1 MQMKTLIIEDETA
14 AAVNLR
20 ALLSEVEPSIEV
32 IGVLESVAE
41 SVDYLRS
48 NPSPELIFM
57 DIHLA
62 DGDSFNIF
70 KHVDINC
77 PIIFTTAYDQYALEA
92 FKVNSIDYLLKPI
105 AKEDLRRALEK
116 LRRLSAP
123 ERESIIERTN
133 AMAAEPRQMQQNV
146 FLVQVRDR
154 IRPLKAEDV
163 AFFYTA
169 NEKVSA
175 VTYDGTYH
183 IIDRT
188 LESLQASLPEQEFFR
203 ANRQFII
210 ARKAVKDITI
220 WFGSRLSLNLSVAL
234 PEKIIIPKARVP
246 EFKQWLMATG
256 V

>member
-1 MQMKTLIIEDETA
+1 MKTLIIEDETA

-154 IRPLKAEDV
+154 IRPLKTEEV
-163 AFFYTA
+163 AFFYTC
-169 NEKVSA
+169 EER
-175 VTYDGTYH
+175 VTAHTFSGEALA
-183 IIDRT
+183 IDRT
-188 LESLQASLPEQEFFR
+188 LEALSGVLDEGDFYR
-203 ANRQFII
+203 ANRQFIV
-210 ARKAVKDITI
+210 ARKALKDISV
-220 WFGSRLSLNLSVAL
+220 WFGSRLALNLNVET
-234 PEKIIIPKARVP
+234 PERIIISKARVP
-246 EFKQWLMATG
+246 KFKKWLTG
-256 V
+256 AE